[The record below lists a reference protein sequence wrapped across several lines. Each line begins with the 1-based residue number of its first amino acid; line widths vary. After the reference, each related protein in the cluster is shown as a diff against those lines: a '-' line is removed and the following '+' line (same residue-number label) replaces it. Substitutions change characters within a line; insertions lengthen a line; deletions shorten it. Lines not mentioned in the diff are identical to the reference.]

1 MDEIETLN
9 IELEHRVSKLVTE
22 NEHLKKTYKQLYDS
36 IKPPRVQSKEQSVKN
51 DLRKIKGKDLDD
63 DAVKTLSVDPTV
75 SKIDM
80 EPITPK
86 LFNKRTAHFVYIKL
100 TQEEAFVLGD
110 IVEHV
115 KANYPQDPLLESASR
130 YTKVIQD
137 LLSYISKTCPNINN
151 SRPQLVGV
159 TPRNKDK
166 KYSKKNRNSDS
177 VSTKC
182 DVCKYSNILGVS
194 KSFNDVKSRVKSK
207 PVKKMSKKE
216 VWKPTGKVFTKIGYM
231 WRPTGRTFNLV
242 GNACPLTRITTTTE
256 VPSRKP
262 IAQETETS
270 KPKITL
276 TYSRKPRKNK
286 NTDSVSKP
294 KVIKSVSAN
303 SEEPSKSWGS
313 TNSNVPSSSLND
325 RRLGMLQFQGFI
337 ALKDLAYLFSVGQFC
352 DSNLEVAFR
361 QHTCHIRNLK
371 GVDLLTGSRG
381 DNLYT
386 LSLKNMMA
394 SSPICLLS
402 KASKTKSWLWHR
414 RLSHL
419 NFRAINYLARHG
431 LVRVRLKETVH
442 RIRTDNGTEFVN
454 QTLREY
460 YEKVGISHETSVARS
475 PQQNGVVERRN
486 RTLIEAARTMLI
498 YAKAPLFLWAEA
510 VATA

>member
-1 MDEIETLN
+1 M
-9 IELEHRVSKLVTE
+9 
-22 NEHLKKTYKQLYDS
+22 
-36 IKPPRVQSKEQSVKN
+36 
-51 DLRKIKGKDLDD
+51 
-63 DAVKTLSVDPTV
+63 

-137 LLSYISKTCPNINN
+137 LLSHISKTCPNINN
-151 SRPQLVGV
+151 SRPQLVEV

-166 KYSKKNRNSDS
+166 KVSASGSQPSGNTRKNKIQRPPSSNLKNKVEAHPRKVKSNLNKQNDIVKRNGSASVQYSKKNRNSDS

-182 DVCKYSNILGVS
+182 DVCKYSDILGVS

-231 WRPTGRTFNLV
+231 WRPTGRTFTLV

-276 TYSRKPRKNK
+276 TYSWKPRKNK

-303 SEEPSKSWGS
+303 SEEPANSKD
-313 TNSNVPSSSLND
+313 T
-325 RRLGMLQFQGFI
+325 
-337 ALKDLAYLFSVGQFC
+337 
-352 DSNLEVAFR
+352 
-361 QHTCHIRNLK
+361 
-371 GVDLLTGSRG
+371 
-381 DNLYT
+381 
-386 LSLKNMMA
+386 
-394 SSPICLLS
+394 
-402 KASKTKSWLWHR
+402 
-414 RLSHL
+414 
-419 NFRAINYLARHG
+419 
-431 LVRVRLKETVH
+431 
-442 RIRTDNGTEFVN
+442 
-454 QTLREY
+454 
-460 YEKVGISHETSVARS
+460 
-475 PQQNGVVERRN
+475 
-486 RTLIEAARTMLI
+486 
-498 YAKAPLFLWAEA
+498 
-510 VATA
+510 